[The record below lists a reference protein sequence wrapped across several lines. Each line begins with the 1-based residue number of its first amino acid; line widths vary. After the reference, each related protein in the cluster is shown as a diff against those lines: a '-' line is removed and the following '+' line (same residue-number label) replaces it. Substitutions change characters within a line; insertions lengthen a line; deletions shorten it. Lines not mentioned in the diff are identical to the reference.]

1 MTLFEAYEK
10 TLKTLEEHKL
20 PEPGPDT
27 YLLLEKLCGAS
38 RSDIHVHGD
47 RELSPEQEKDLKA
60 AVDRRLTREPLQ
72 QILGETEFMG
82 LPFIVSNQVLCPR
95 QDTEILVEE
104 VMRYLHDGY
113 RILDLCTGSGC
124 ILLSLLHYSND
135 IHGIGVDLS
144 ENALEVAEKNRL
156 ALKLEE
162 KSLFLQGDLFAALE
176 KAPEDMRRFEIITS
190 NPPYIPTADIE
201 DLMPEVR
208 DHEPHLALDGEAD
221 GLLFYRRIIPEAL
234 KFLCGGGMLF
244 FEIGANQAEA
254 VSGLMKDAGYRDVYT
269 LQDLGG
275 HDRVVVGTKY

>member
-60 AVDRRLTREPLQ
+60 AVNRRLTREPLQ

-104 VMRYLHDGY
+104 VTRYLHDGY

-124 ILLSLLHYSND
+124 ILLSLLPSMISSNT
-135 IHGIGVDLS
+135 IL
-144 ENALEVAEKNRL
+144 
-156 ALKLEE
+156 
-162 KSLFLQGDLFAALE
+162 
-176 KAPEDMRRFEIITS
+176 
-190 NPPYIPTADIE
+190 
-201 DLMPEVR
+201 
-208 DHEPHLALDGEAD
+208 
-221 GLLFYRRIIPEAL
+221 
-234 KFLCGGGMLF
+234 
-244 FEIGANQAEA
+244 
-254 VSGLMKDAGYRDVYT
+254 
-269 LQDLGG
+269 
-275 HDRVVVGTKY
+275 

>member
-1 MTLFEAYEK
+1 MNLFEAYEK
-10 TLKTLEEHKL
+10 TLKTLEKHQL
-20 PEPGPDT
+20 PEPGADT
-27 YLLLEKLCGAS
+27 YLLLDKLCGAS

-47 RELSPEQEKDLKA
+47 RELTPEQEESLQA
-60 AVDRRLTREPLQ
+60 AVGRRLTREPLQ

-82 LPFIVSNQVLCPR
+82 LSFHVNDQVLCPR

-113 RILDLCTGSGC
+113 RILDLCTGTGC

-144 ENALEVAEKNRL
+144 ENALKVAEKNRTDL
-156 ALKLEE
+156 ELEE
-162 KSLFLQGDLFAALE
+162 KSLFLQGDLFSALE
-176 KAPEDMRRFEIITS
+176 KAPEDMRSFEIITS

-208 DHEPHLALDGEAD
+208 DHEPHMALDGEAD
-221 GLLFYRRIIPEAL
+221 GLTFYRRIIPGAL
-234 KFLCGGGMLF
+234 SFLCGGGMLF
-244 FEIGANQAEA
+244 LEIGSDQAKA
-254 VSGLMKDAGYRDVYT
+254 VSELMEKAGYKDVYV